1 MDFVS
6 RLRSFMDSQ
15 SVTNS
20 QFADTCNIPRPTLT
34 QLLAGRNKKI
44 SNELIGKIHE
54 AYPWLNVMWLMFG
67 EGPMVTGGSTQTS
80 EPQKTQNQPSYESYS
95 TDFEQHFPSPD
106 DNFPSIDFG
115 SEKTQQSETPHLE
128 PADAQQAGHG
138 TTFQTS
144 DSPSD
149 DSMTDSQPDILNFD
163 EDDVIPEAS
172 ENLHTTHASTPAATT
187 QSASSNYS
195 SPPST
200 TSATSVIPG
209 TSFASGANEATAQP
223 GIVIP
228 NPSNPARR
236 ITNIV
241 VFYDDN
247 SFQSFTPS
255 PSGLE

>member
-1 MDFVS
+1 MDFIS

-44 SNELIGKIHE
+44 SNELIGKIHD

-67 EGPMVTGGSTQTS
+67 EGPMVNSDSTQTS
-80 EPQKTQNQPSYESYS
+80 EPQKPQNQPSHESYPA
-95 TDFEQHFPSPD
+95 DFEQHFPSPD
-106 DNFPSIDFG
+106 DSFPSIDFG
-115 SEKTQQSETPHLE
+115 SEKSQQSETPHLE
-128 PADAQQAGHG
+128 PADAQQAGQG

-144 DSPSD
+144 GSPSD
-149 DSMTDSQPDILNFD
+149 DSMTDSQHDILNFD
-163 EDDVIPEAS
+163 EDDVTPEAS
-172 ENLHTTHASTPAATT
+172 ENLHTTPASTPAATT
-187 QSASSNYS
+187 TSASSNS
-195 SPPST
+195 
-200 TSATSVIPG
+200 SATSGIPG
-209 TSFASGANEATAQP
+209 TYFAPGANEATAQP
-223 GIVIP
+223 DIVIP
-228 NPSNPARR
+228 NPPNPARR

-255 PSGLE
+255 SSGQE